1 MKMFS
6 FDYASQFG
14 RALDEM
20 AGWLAEGSLQRK
32 FHIVDGLQNAPSALT
47 MLYNGGNTGKLY
59 VFQSPLFRLDPWVLT
74 VGSGL

>member
-1 MKMFS
+1 
-6 FDYASQFG
+6 
-14 RALDEM
+14 
-20 AGWLAEGSLQRK
+20 
-32 FHIVDGLQNAPSALT
+32 